1 MQRLVVLTVLLFAG
15 CQGVIGPREP
25 RQPVRVDDPRVS
37 IAEQERRGRDRLALP
52 DASSLLP
59 QTSGETRPMSNGLD
73 R

>member
-1 MQRLVVLTVLLFAG
+1 MRRLVILLVLLAG

-25 RQPVRVDDPRVS
+25 RQPVRIDDPRVS

-52 DASSLLP
+52 DATPLLP